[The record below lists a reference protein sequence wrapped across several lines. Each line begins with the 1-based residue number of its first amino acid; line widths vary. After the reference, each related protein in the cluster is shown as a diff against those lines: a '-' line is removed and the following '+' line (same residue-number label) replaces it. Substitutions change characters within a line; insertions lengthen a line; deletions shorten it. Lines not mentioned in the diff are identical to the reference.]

1 MIEIYI
7 EKIKDLLEPK
17 KANLEVHEEKS
28 KRVYVADLTEHYI
41 TTEKEVYNIM
51 N

>member
-1 MIEIYI
+1 MIEIYM

-28 KRVYVADLTEHYI
+28 KGVYVADLTEHYI